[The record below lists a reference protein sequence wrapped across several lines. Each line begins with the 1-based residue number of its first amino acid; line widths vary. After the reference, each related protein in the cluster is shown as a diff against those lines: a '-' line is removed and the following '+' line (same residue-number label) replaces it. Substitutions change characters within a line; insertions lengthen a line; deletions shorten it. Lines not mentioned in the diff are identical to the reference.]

1 MPLQHDNSRQ
11 QTKIQD
17 IKSDM
22 ISVVYNA
29 ALYSYV
35 FSPVWGGGIKLNILE
50 LLSSNNNITTLLLL
64 FLKH

>member
-1 MPLQHDNSRQ
+1 MSLQHDNSRQ

-22 ISVVYNA
+22 ISVVYSA

-35 FSPVWGGGIKLNILE
+35 LSPVWGY
-50 LLSSNNNITTLLLL
+50 
-64 FLKH
+64 